1 VQRDLLR
8 YSLLHSLSILLAYL
22 TLLELP
28 PYVCCAPRKLGL
40 SLSFS
45 LSFSLSL
52 SLSRPLPLSS
62 SLSFSLSLRF
72 TSRVFFRCLPHWA
85 RRDQEPS
92 CVPFVHFLALVVS
105 LSIPVDHAT
114 PTKAKRDANTG
125 PTNAELFLS
134 WRPLVS
140 DLASAAW
147 RVSPWT
153 NERFERVFI
162 CARVRAC
169 ARARTRDFCGK
180 IGRSFL
186 TTPARL
192 INVRYLRAA

>member
-8 YSLLHSLSILLAYL
+8 YSLLHSVSILLAYL

-40 SLSFS
+40 SLSLSLFLS
-45 LSFSLSL
+45 PSPPLVLSLFLSFSPFYFSSL
-52 SLSRPLPLSS
+52 LPLLTALGPTRSRT
-62 SLSFSLSLRF
+62 LVCSLRSLF
-72 TSRVFFRCLPHWA
+72 GTRRLPL
-85 RRDQEPS
+85 DPM
-92 CVPFVHFLALVVS
+92 
-105 LSIPVDHAT
+105 VDHAT

-162 CARVRAC
+162 CAECAR

-192 INVRYLRAA
+192 INVRYLHAA